1 MNFFYKTAGKNY
13 KSQVAP
19 YDSLVFYPS
28 TFSMNNKEY
37 NRFQTVQDPA
47 KWTMPESEVGKTFPP
62 VQHRSSTKGA
72 HSTFSQS
79 NYNYEPQHG
88 MTAEQKRN
96 LALGVTGI
104 VALTAGVGTSA
115 YILHKNMQKKKR
127 QESFEQEMAQK
138 KEQIKKEREAREKFF
153 AERNFGSPVNTKY
166 NRKNT
171 FN

>member
-62 VQHRSSTKGA
+62 AK
-72 HSTFSQS
+72 
-79 NYNYEPQHG
+79 YNYEPLHG
-88 MTAEQKRN
+88 LTAKQKRN